1 MNDIFIYDKRKGEI
15 GKRIKDERK
24 RLKLTQDELAARV
37 STAEGNHDPIG
48 QSTVSS
54 WEKGATL
61 PPIGRLIILAY
72 IFDCDIAYL
81 LGDIKSR
88 KWEHTDISQYTGLT
102 FAAISMLHKAYQQGG
117 THFPAIQLIS
127 LIAEDI
133 DFAGIS
139 REIFEITELYHRAAY
154 AANLDDT
161 GEFGYTKDGR
171 VMLPV
176 KETMNYKKE
185 QVIRMLNEKIRREI
199 DLVVAN
205 VFFSLYEDEIKK
217 TAPGAANTRDG

>member
-1 MNDIFIYDKRKGEI
+1 M
-15 GKRIKDERK
+15 
-24 RLKLTQDELAARV
+24 
-37 STAEGNHDPIG
+37 
-48 QSTVSS
+48 
-54 WEKGATL
+54 TL
-61 PPIGRLIILAY
+61 PPIGRLIILAH

-88 KWEHTDISQYTGLT
+88 KWEHTDINQYTGLT
-102 FAAISMLHKAYQQGG
+102 FAAISTLHKAYQQGG
-117 THFPAIQLIS
+117 THFPATKLIS
-127 LIAEDI
+127 LMVEEF
-133 DFAGIS
+133 DFEGIS

-199 DLVVAN
+199 DLVVAD

-217 TAPGAANTRDG
+217 TAPGDANTRDG